1 MSELKNTPLLY
12 IEVKDFITK
21 IQTSKS
27 RKAIYYE
34 QGSTKYPVPPSKA
47 KHIVPYGKKKFYW
60 GTKLV
65 GSKMKNL
72 LFDMITNDPVLK
84 NARSVGTPKYLAIK
98 GNNIYSGF
106 GGYRTRVII
115 MNGIKDNLRSYFKGK
130 KITEFPIYLHF
141 TIHDEL
147 NMTTSV
153 GKSQSQDLDNLFTC
167 YIKAIQD
174 LMKAEGV
181 IPDDNLQFIRK
192 STYEFIESTE
202 KKLVIKAFKYK

>member
-12 IEVKDFITK
+12 IEVKDFITR
-21 IQTSKS
+21 IQTSKA

-34 QGSTKYPVPPSKA
+34 QHGKHPVPSTKL
-47 KHIVPYGKKKFYW
+47 KHLNKGKFKYGWGKFKTGNNYK
-60 GTKLV
+60 T
-65 GSKMKNL
+65 L
-72 LFDMITNDPVLK
+72 LWDIANDCPVLK

-115 MNGIKDNLRSYFKGK
+115 MNGIKDNLRPYFKGK
-130 KITEFPIYLHF
+130 QITEFPIYLHF

-147 NMTTSV
+147 NMTTSA
-153 GKSQSQDLDNLFTC
+153 GKSQTQDLDNLFTC

-192 STYEFIESTE
+192 STYEFIESKE
-202 KKLVIKAFKYK
+202 KKLIIKAFKYK

>member
-12 IEVKDFITK
+12 IEVKDFITR
-21 IQTSKS
+21 IQTSKA

-34 QGSTKYPVPPSKA
+34 QHGKHPVPQSKL
-47 KHIVPYGKKKFYW
+47 KHITPLGKCKFIWSDIKKPKILLADSE
-60 GTKLV
+60 TLELIV
-65 GSKMKNL
+65 KNSR
-72 LFDMITNDPVLK
+72 
-84 NARSVGTPKYLAIK
+84 AAGTPKYLAIK

-115 MNGIKDNLRSYFKGK
+115 MNGIKDNLRPYFKGK
-130 KITEFPIYLHF
+130 QITEFPIYLHF

-147 NMTTSV
+147 NMTTSA
-153 GKSQSQDLDNLFTC
+153 GKSQTQDLDNLFTC

-192 STYEFIESTE
+192 STYEFIESKE
-202 KKLVIKAFKYK
+202 KKLIIKAFKYK